1 MKIEI
6 KLIPDGLD
14 LAKEIQDGIP
24 VDQMVNGG
32 EGERDSCPAATQD
45 IDLNLENRQEAI
57 DEYGYGPL
65 NPNLDDTGKNDDF
78 WQSIADTFN
87 ADIEAAKESRCGNC
101 AAFNLTSRIKD
112 CITKGIGMYDG
123 ADPFESVKAGNIG
136 YCQFLKFKCASM
148 RVCNAWVS
156 GGPITDEKM
165 MAK

>member
-32 EGERDSCPAATQD
+32 EGETDSCPAATQD

-101 AAFNLTSRIKD
+101 AAFNLTSRVKD

-123 ADPFESVKAGNIG
+123 ADPFESVKAGDIG

>member
-32 EGERDSCPAATQD
+32 DDEGDSCPTATQD

-78 WQSIADTFN
+78 WQNIADTFN

-112 CITKGIGMYDG
+112 CIAKGIGMDDG
-123 ADPFESVKAGNIG
+123 ADPFESVEAGDIG
-136 YCQFLKFKCASM
+136 YCQFLKFKCALM

-165 MAK
+165 MA

>member
-1 MKIEI
+1 VKIEI

-24 VDQMVNGG
+24 VDQMINGG
-32 EGERDSCPAATQD
+32 EGESDSCPAATQD

-101 AAFNLTSRIKD
+101 AAFNLTSRVKD

-123 ADPFESVKAGNIG
+123 ADPFESVKAGDIG